1 MQYQKK
7 NLPAGKSRKSAK
19 TIAVVLMLA
28 FMFTMVIPMSAFAAF
43 PDVPSNH
50 WAVQQL
56 DRVAARG
63 IMGGYEDGTAR
74 PNNPVTQFEAIAMAS
89 RMMELQYDEATQKG
103 TYLPFKYPEWD
114 GAYGTA
120 VAAYKAGLID
130 ANDFNHSAAASREW
144 IAKLLIQALGVE
156 SGLNAVANNPWAF
169 TDGPSIDSKYANYV
183 KLAYD
188 KGLIGGYT
196 DKTFKPKN
204 TVTRAELAAFL
215 CRVENQLTTVPS
227 NAVRGEITAISGV
240 KVTINGTDGKTYGLN
255 ASTTSTLY
263 NKSGQKVGVTDL
275 AVGDTVYAV
284 YKSFLMTYLE
294 VQNVQP
300 TVTETTI
307 SGTIRAIISEKDTL
321 IVIDDSGELHTI
333 VVDNNTKIKELGT
346 GNALAFADLQEKV
359 KVNLK
364 IDVKDQTA
372 SEIVADVQSDGSLSG
387 TIYDVD
393 VYEKLIVMEE
403 RSGSQ
408 TRLQT
413 YEMANNMEVSIA
425 GMLTATAS
433 SLKEGDKATHTVVNG
448 KMTAIAVG
456 SSSDTFGGN
465 ATVKSVDT
473 TNRILT
479 YVNTA
484 GELKSAYYTAGFAV
498 TFKDGQAGTI
508 ADVQQGDSVEIT
520 VANNQVSK
528 LKVTNRNIS
537 EGMEVTLYSADSAA
551 DLITVTTADGSL
563 KSYIL
568 ADDVKVL
575 LYGETSSLAM
585 LEKGMTI
592 ELTLQN
598 NEVTRIQANDMVE
611 GTVKS
616 INTSRGTIQ
625 VTTDDGTVTYDV
637 SDDVTIKRYKKTS
650 SYLGNVSVGD
660 TVSMKVEKNEVVQIN
675 VHEYIS
681 MTVVDKTNS
690 SGWIRL
696 ADASGSYTSR
706 YIDDIELFVDGEY
719 SYKVS
724 DVNIGDKVL
733 ATFEGSTLVKLEV
746 ESHVDGEIT
755 DINTTQ
761 ETITVRTFSGD
772 TRTVAFTDDTYI
784 MKNGTKY
791 TSLGKLKEGDRVL
804 IDPVSNGKKITVMN
818 SKTGEVRFATSTGI
832 QFKNDTLGNLYV
844 VESNYYCHKD
854 NSTTKKALSDLSTGG
869 MVVTIYYT
877 DQESVY
883 EIVVD

>member
-130 ANDFNHSAAASREW
+130 ANDFSHSAAASREW

-263 NKSGQKVGVTDL
+263 NKSGQKIGVTDL

-284 YKSFLMTYLE
+284 YKNFLLNYLE
-294 VQNVQP
+294 VQ
-300 TVTETTI
+300 TVKASEPVITDQTVY
-307 SGTIRAIISEKDTL
+307 GTIRAIISEKDTI
-321 IVIDDSGELHTI
+321 IVLDEKEELHTI
-333 VVDNNTKIKELGT
+333 IVDKNTKITELGDNT
-346 GNALAFADLQEKV
+346 ALVFEDLQEKMRV
-359 KVNLK
+359 SLKVNT
-364 IDVKDQTA
+364 KDQTA
-372 SEIVADVQSDGSLSG
+372 SEVVIEENADGSRSG
-387 TIYDVD
+387 VIFHVD
-393 VYEKLIVMEE
+393 VYEKLIIMEE
-403 RSGSQ
+403 RSGKA
-408 TRLQT
+408 T

-433 SLKEGDKATHTVVNG
+433 SLKEGDKATYTIANG

-456 SSSDTFGGN
+456 SSSDTYGGN
-465 ATVKSVDT
+465 ATVKSID
-473 TNRILT
+473 NASRILN
-479 YVNTA
+479 YENTA
-484 GELKSAYYTAGFAV
+484 GELKSAYYAAGFAV

-508 ADVQQGDSVEIT
+508 ADVQQGDSIEIT
-520 VANNQVSK
+520 VSGNQITK
-528 LKVTNRNIS
+528 LTVTNRNIS
-537 EGMEVTLYSADSAA
+537 EGLEVTLYSVDAGA
-551 DLITVTTADGSL
+551 DLITVITVDGSPQ
-563 KSYIL
+563 SYFL
-568 ADDVKVL
+568 SDNVKVL
-575 LYGETSSLAM
+575 LYGETSSLSM
-585 LEKGMTI
+585 LEKGMAI
-592 ELTLQN
+592 SLTLQN
-598 NEVTRIQANDMVE
+598 NKVTRIQANDMVE
-611 GTVKS
+611 GIVKS

-637 SDDVTIKRYKKTS
+637 SDDVTIKRYKRTS
-650 SYLGNVSVGD
+650 SYLGVISVGE
-660 TVSMKVEKNEVVQIN
+660 TVNMKVENNKVVLINIHEQIA
-675 VHEYIS
+675 
-681 MTVVDKTNS
+681 MTVIDKTNS

-696 ADASGSYTSR
+696 VDADGNYTSR
-706 YIDDIELFVDGEY
+706 YIDDVELFVDGAY
-719 SYKVS
+719 TYKVS

-755 DINTTQ
+755 DINTTK

>member
-7 NLPAGKSRKSAK
+7 NLLAGKSKKPVK

-28 FMFTMVIPMSAFAAF
+28 FMFTMVMPMSAFAAF
-43 PDVPSNH
+43 PDVPSDH

-120 VAAYKAGLID
+120 VAAYKASLID
-130 ANDFNHSAAASREW
+130 ANDFSHNAAASREW

-255 ASTTSTLY
+255 AATTSTLY
-263 NKSGQKVGVTDL
+263 NKSGQKIGVTDL
-275 AVGDTVYAV
+275 VVGDTVYVV
-284 YKSFLMTYLE
+284 YKSFLLSYLE
-294 VQNVQP
+294 VQNAQP
-300 TVTETTI
+300 VVTEKAV
-307 SGTIRAIISEKDTL
+307 SGTIRAVISEKDTL

-346 GNALAFADLQEKV
+346 GDALAFADLQEKV
-359 KVNLK
+359 KVSLK
-364 IDVKDQTA
+364 VDVNDQTA
-372 SEIVADVQSDGSLSG
+372 SEIVAEVQDDGSLSG

-433 SLKEGDKATHTVVNG
+433 SLKEGDKATYTIANG

-465 ATVKSVDT
+465 ATVKSIDT

-508 ADVQQGDSVEIT
+508 TDVQQGDSIEIT

-537 EGMEVTLYSADSAA
+537 EGMEVTLYSVDSAA
-551 DLITVTTADGSL
+551 KLITVTTADGSL

-568 ADDVKVL
+568 ANNVKVL

-592 ELTLQN
+592 GLTLQN
-598 NEVTRIQANDMVE
+598 NEVIRIQANDMVE
-611 GTVKS
+611 GVVKS
-616 INTSRGTIQ
+616 FNTSNDTIQ
-625 VTTDDGTVTYDV
+625 VTTNEGTVTYDV
-637 SDDVTIKRYKKTS
+637 SDNVTVKRYKTTS
-650 SYLGNVSVGD
+650 AYLGSVSVGD
-660 TVSMKVEKNEVVQIN
+660 TVSMKVDGNEVVQIN
-675 VHEYIS
+675 VHEYIA
-681 MTVVDKTNS
+681 MTVADKTNS

-696 ADASGSYTSR
+696 VDASGNYTSR

-724 DVNIGDKVL
+724 DINIGDKVL
-733 ATFEGSTLVKLEV
+733 ATFEGSILVKLEV
-746 ESHVDGEIT
+746 ESYVEGEIT
-755 DINTTQ
+755 DINTIQ

-791 TSLGKLKEGDRVL
+791 TSLGKLYKGDRVL

-854 NSTTKKALSDLSTGG
+854 NSTTKKVLSDLATGG

-883 EIVVD
+883 EIVID

>member
-1 MQYQKK
+1 MRYQKR
-7 NLPAGKSRKSAK
+7 NLPVGKSRKSAK

-130 ANDFNHSAAASREW
+130 ANDFSHSAAASREW

-204 TVTRAELAAFL
+204 TVTRAELASFL

-263 NKSGQKVGVTDL
+263 NKSGQKIGVTDL

-294 VQNVQP
+294 VQDVQP
-300 TVTETTI
+300 VVAETTI

-364 IDVKDQTA
+364 VNMKDQTA
-372 SEIVADVQSDGSLSG
+372 S
-387 TIYDVD
+387 
-393 VYEKLIVMEE
+393 
-403 RSGSQ
+403 
-408 TRLQT
+408 
-413 YEMANNMEVSIA
+413 
-425 GMLTATAS
+425 
-433 SLKEGDKATHTVVNG
+433 
-448 KMTAIAVG
+448 
-456 SSSDTFGGN
+456 
-465 ATVKSVDT
+465 
-473 TNRILT
+473 
-479 YVNTA
+479 
-484 GELKSAYYTAGFAV
+484 
-498 TFKDGQAGTI
+498 
-508 ADVQQGDSVEIT
+508 
-520 VANNQVSK
+520 
-528 LKVTNRNIS
+528 
-537 EGMEVTLYSADSAA
+537 
-551 DLITVTTADGSL
+551 
-563 KSYIL
+563 
-568 ADDVKVL
+568 
-575 LYGETSSLAM
+575 
-585 LEKGMTI
+585 
-592 ELTLQN
+592 
-598 NEVTRIQANDMVE
+598 
-611 GTVKS
+611 
-616 INTSRGTIQ
+616 
-625 VTTDDGTVTYDV
+625 
-637 SDDVTIKRYKKTS
+637 
-650 SYLGNVSVGD
+650 
-660 TVSMKVEKNEVVQIN
+660 
-675 VHEYIS
+675 
-681 MTVVDKTNS
+681 
-690 SGWIRL
+690 
-696 ADASGSYTSR
+696 
-706 YIDDIELFVDGEY
+706 
-719 SYKVS
+719 
-724 DVNIGDKVL
+724 
-733 ATFEGSTLVKLEV
+733 
-746 ESHVDGEIT
+746 
-755 DINTTQ
+755 
-761 ETITVRTFSGD
+761 
-772 TRTVAFTDDTYI
+772 
-784 MKNGTKY
+784 
-791 TSLGKLKEGDRVL
+791 
-804 IDPVSNGKKITVMN
+804 
-818 SKTGEVRFATSTGI
+818 
-832 QFKNDTLGNLYV
+832 
-844 VESNYYCHKD
+844 
-854 NSTTKKALSDLSTGG
+854 
-869 MVVTIYYT
+869 
-877 DQESVY
+877 
-883 EIVVD
+883 